1 MAKIIWV
8 GNQAWEKEYPDGGA
22 PENAV
27 KINRPDDI
35 LKASLPYGILPM
47 LLCFLCVFF
56 KAAASGE
63 FLFNLWFVP
72 LSFLIGFALIP
83 LHEMIHAVCYP
94 KNATVYVGVCLKKI
108 AAFAISFAP
117 IRKSRYLVMS
127 LAPALLGI
135 VPLIIFVVCPIREK
149 ALSTLCVVP
158 AFMGLISPSPDY
170 MDVIS
175 IIKQVPNGARI
186 QASNQGLYWLK

>member
-1 MAKIIWV
+1 MAKIIWE
-8 GNQAWEKEYPDGGA
+8 GNRDWEKEYPDGEA
-22 PENAV
+22 PEHAV
-27 KINRPDDI
+27 KISRPDDV

-47 LLCFLCVFF
+47 LLCFLCVFL
-56 KAAASGE
+56 KKVASDE
-63 FLFNLWFVP
+63 FLFNLWFLP

-83 LHEMIHAVCYP
+83 LHEILHAVCYP

-117 IRKSRYLVMS
+117 IRKSRYIVMS

-135 VPLIIFVVCPIREK
+135 VPLIIFVACPIRGK
-149 ALSTLCVVP
+149 ALLTLCVVP

-170 MDVIS
+170 MDVIA
-175 IIKQVPNGARI
+175 IIKQVPKGARI